1 MGGVRALLAA
11 RVRRP
16 GGDSRGRWRVQPLR
30 RAWYPLQD
38 SNSQPPDP
46 KSGAL
51 SIELSGRTFI
61 LLNPTVAGRL
71 NPMVAGRLRPM
82 VAGRPGS
89 PARPSVHLPGM
100 NKKLGRH
107 HG

>member
-1 MGGVRALLAA
+1 WPAGRVPRPSLAFPFQA
-11 RVRRP
+11 PANRRWEP
-16 GGDSRGRWRVQPLR
+16 RGENAVFT
-30 RAWYPLQD
+30 AF
-38 SNSQPPDP
+38 
-46 KSGAL
+46 SGAL

-89 PARPSVHLPGM
+89 PARPSLHLPGM